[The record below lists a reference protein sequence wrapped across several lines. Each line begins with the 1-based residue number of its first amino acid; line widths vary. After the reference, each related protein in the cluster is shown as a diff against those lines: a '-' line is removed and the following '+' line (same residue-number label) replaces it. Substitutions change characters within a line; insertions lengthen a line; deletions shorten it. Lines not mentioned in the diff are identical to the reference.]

1 MQESSLI
8 SCDESVDLSTTKQFT
23 EKSFANDLRK
33 KSFSARVYL
42 IVLPYMKMDFKA
54 DIEPLLKKH
63 KLVAFLVND
72 GWLLIRRKEYIDI
85 YIQKQPFSSVEF
97 LFHIATKVKVT
108 LKMYIYGITL
118 IFCFRG
124 FLFECGAEQLSMSRM
139 VILLKN

>member
-1 MQESSLI
+1 MQESSLV
-8 SCDESVDLSTTKQFT
+8 SCDESADLSTTKQFT
-23 EKSFANDLRK
+23 EKSFANNLRK
-33 KSFSARVYL
+33 KLTTRIYL
-42 IVLPYMKMDFKA
+42 EVLPYMKMDVKA
-54 DIEPLLKKH
+54 AIEPLLKKH
-63 KLVAFLVND
+63 KLVAFLIND

-124 FLFECGAEQLSMSRM
+124 FLFECGAEQLSMCRV
-139 VILLKN
+139 VILLNN